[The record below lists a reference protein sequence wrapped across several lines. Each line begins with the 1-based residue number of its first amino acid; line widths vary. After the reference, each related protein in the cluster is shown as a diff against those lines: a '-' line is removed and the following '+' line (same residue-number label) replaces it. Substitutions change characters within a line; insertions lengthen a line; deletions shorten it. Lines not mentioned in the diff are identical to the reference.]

1 VAAVAV
7 LIELASLSGR
17 DALAGTRLEALL
29 TV

>member
-1 VAAVAV
+1 VAV

-17 DALAGTRLEALL
+17 AALAGTRLEALL